1 MLLRQLLRQDGR
13 LRLELDG
20 QLLGSCDGRCAMQ
33 LGANDEARLQQR
45 IPSRLCIVCETCS
58 CQEAECEV

>member
-1 MLLRQLLRQDGR
+1 